1 LDVRQGVVK
10 SAGLMMTGIFISR
23 VLGFIRERAVAQVF
37 GRTAQTDAFFAAFA
51 IPDLMYYILV
61 GGALSAAFI
70 PVFTSYLAR
79 DQEEEAWYVAS
90 TFINITVLLLFICTG
105 LGIIFAPSLA
115 PLVAYQFSGDQLSLL
130 IRLMRIMFP
139 AVFFTALAGLTMGV
153 LNSYQ
158 YFVTSALGP
167 IIYNTA
173 IILAAYLLGPPLGLM
188 GMALGVVLGAV
199 GNFLVQLPP
208 FIERAGG
215 YRPTIDIHHEG
226 IRHMVGLMLPALLG
240 LSISQINLIIG
251 QNLASGLDG
260 GITALRLANRLM
272 QFPLGVFAMGISTA
286 LFPELTRLAA
296 REEIEEFKHSFS
308 LGLRVVFLIT
318 IPAGMGLLALR
329 VPIVRLLFE
338 SGQFTARDTQAT
350 ATALLFY
357 SFGLFSQSGI
367 QLITKTFYSIRDT
380 RTPVKI
386 GLLNVVVNTLLS
398 ILFLRTTSLGHGGLA
413 LAFSLT
419 SLVNLVVFLHLLRRE
434 LGTIDGG
441 RIVTTTL
448 KSILAS
454 AVMGLGVV
462 LVAGRLERLL
472 NMARFSGRFLQ
483 VGISILFGVLVY
495 TGMVFLLRMEEVD
508 YIIRLV
514 KQRLRSRA

>member
-1 LDVRQGVVK
+1 
-10 SAGLMMTGIFISR
+10 
-23 VLGFIRERAVAQVF
+23 
-37 GRTAQTDAFFAAFA
+37 
-51 IPDLMYYILV
+51 
-61 GGALSAAFI
+61 
-70 PVFTSYLAR
+70 
-79 DQEEEAWYVAS
+79 
-90 TFINITVLLLFICTG
+90 
-105 LGIIFAPSLA
+105 
-115 PLVAYQFSGDQLSLL
+115 
-130 IRLMRIMFP
+130 
-139 AVFFTALAGLTMGV
+139 
-153 LNSYQ
+153 
-158 YFVTSALGP
+158 
-167 IIYNTA
+167 
-173 IILAAYLLGPPLGLM
+173 
-188 GMALGVVLGAV
+188 
-199 GNFLVQLPP
+199 
-208 FIERAGG
+208 
-215 YRPTIDIHHEG
+215 
-226 IRHMVGLMLPALLG
+226 
-240 LSISQINLIIG
+240 
-251 QNLASGLDG
+251 
-260 GITALRLANRLM
+260 
-272 QFPLGVFAMGISTA
+272 
-286 LFPELTRLAA
+286 
-296 REEIEEFKHSFS
+296 
-308 LGLRVVFLIT
+308 
-318 IPAGMGLLALR
+318 MGLLALR

>member
-1 LDVRQGVVK
+1 MGRGVVK

-37 GRTAQTDAFFAAFA
+37 GRTAETDAFFAAFA

-70 PVFTSYLAR
+70 PVFTGYLAR
-79 DQEEEAWYVAS
+79 GQEEEGWRVAS
-90 TFINITVLLLFICTG
+90 TFINITVLLLFLCTG

-158 YFVTSALGP
+158 YFFTTALGP

-173 IILAAYLLGPPLGLM
+173 IILSAYLLGPRLGLT

-208 FIERAGG
+208 FTERAGG
-215 YRPTIDIHHEG
+215 YVPTIDINHEG
-226 IRHMVGLMLPALLG
+226 IRHMGGLMLPALLG
-240 LSISQINLIIG
+240 LSIAQINLIIG

-260 GITALRLANRLM
+260 GITALRLANRLI

-296 REEIEEFKHSFS
+296 RDEVQEFKQSFS

-338 SGQFTARDTQAT
+338 SGQFTSRDTQAT
-350 ATALLFY
+350 ATALFFY

-367 QLITKTFYSIRDT
+367 QLLTKTFYSIRDT

-386 GLLNVVVNTLLS
+386 GLLNIVVNTLLS
-398 ILFLRTTSLGHGGLA
+398 IFFLRKTSLGHGGLA

-419 SLVNLVVFLHLLRRE
+419 SLVNLMVFLHLLRRR
-434 LGTIDGG
+434 LGTIDGR
-441 RIVTTTL
+441 RIAAAAL
-448 KSILAS
+448 KSIFAS
-454 AVMGLGVV
+454 IVMGLAVV
-462 LVAGRLERLL
+462 MLAGRLEGML
-472 NMARFSGRFLQ
+472 NMAHFTGRLLQ
-483 VGISILFGVLVY
+483 VGLSILAGVLIY
-495 TGMVFLLRMEEVD
+495 AAMVFLLRMEEVG
-508 YIIRLV
+508 YIIRLL
-514 KQRLRSRA
+514 KERLPAR

>member
-1 LDVRQGVVK
+1 MGRGVVK

-37 GRTAQTDAFFAAFA
+37 GRTAATDAFFAAFA

-70 PVFTSYLAR
+70 PVFTGYLAR
-79 DQEEEAWYVAS
+79 GQEEEGWHVAS
-90 TFINITVLLLFICTG
+90 TFINITILLLLLCTG

-115 PLVAYQFSGDQLSLL
+115 PLVAYQFSGDQLALL

-173 IILAAYLLGPPLGLM
+173 IILSAYLLGPRLGLM

-199 GNFLVQLPP
+199 GNFSVQLPP
-208 FIERAGG
+208 LIQRARG
-215 YRPTIDIHHEG
+215 YVPTIDIHHEG

-240 LSISQINLIIG
+240 LSIGQINLIIG

-260 GITALRLANRLM
+260 GITALRLANRLI

-296 REEIEEFKHSFS
+296 RGEMEEFKRSLS

-338 SGQFTARDTQAT
+338 SGQFTSRDTQAT

-367 QLITKTFYSIRDT
+367 QLLTKTFYSIRDT

-386 GLLNVVVNTLLS
+386 GLLNIVVNTLLS
-398 ILFLRTTSLGHGGLA
+398 IFFLRQTSLGHGGLA

-419 SLVNLVVFLHLLRRE
+419 SLVNMMVFLHLLRRR
-434 LGTIDGG
+434 LGTIDGR

-448 KSILAS
+448 KSIFAS
-454 AVMGLGVV
+454 IVMGLCVV
-462 LVAGRLERLL
+462 FVASRLEGLL
-472 NMARFSGRFLQ
+472 NMARVSGRLLQ
-483 VGISILFGVLVY
+483 VGLSIMVGVLTY
-495 TGMVFLLRMEEVD
+495 ALLVFLFRMEEVD
-508 YIIRLV
+508 YIIRLL
-514 KQRLRSRA
+514 KKRLPSRT